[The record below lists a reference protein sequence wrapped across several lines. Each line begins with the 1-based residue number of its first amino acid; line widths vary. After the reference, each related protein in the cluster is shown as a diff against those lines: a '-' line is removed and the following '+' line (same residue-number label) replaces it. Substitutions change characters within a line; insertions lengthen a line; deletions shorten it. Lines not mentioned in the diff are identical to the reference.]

1 MGTREG
7 ERRTMRGYYQ
17 TSEVDRIEREVVTE
31 AMVDWALRVN
41 YMNSGRRQGLR
52 NKSNEEWLRNPARRA
67 HARRNIAIGIQAG
80 SYSVA
85 VFEAEQALWCLAPV
99 KA

>member
-1 MGTREG
+1 MSLYR
-7 ERRTMRGYYQ
+7 
-17 TSEVDRIEREVVTE
+17 TSEVDRIAREVVSE

-52 NKSNEEWLRNPARRA
+52 SKSNEEWLRNPARRA

-80 SYSVA
+80 SYSIA
-85 VFEAEQALWCLAPV
+85 QFEAEQALRARVLPLKYATV
-99 KA
+99 SHTGRG

>member
-1 MGTREG
+1 
-7 ERRTMRGYYQ
+7 MRGYYQ
-17 TSEVDRIEREVVTE
+17 ASEVDRIARDVVSE

-52 NKSNEEWLRNPARRA
+52 SKSNKEWLRNPVRRA

-80 SYSVA
+80 SYSIVQ
-85 VFEAEQALWCLAPV
+85 FEAEQAMRKLMTAV